1 MMPLQIWLLRERLS
15 DDVLICPTSEKI
27 YCQISDF
34 RYSFPI
40 MSPPTSYIRERM
52 FHDVFIILIDA
63 RVT

>member
-15 DDVLICPTSEKI
+15 DDVLICPTSEK
-27 YCQISDF
+27 SLLSNF
-34 RYSFPI
+34 WFPLLFSYNV
-40 MSPPTSYIRERM
+40 SPYIRERM